1 MVTGPHL
8 TKVLAL
14 LGMLLIIYPEVFA
27 QSRGKKDVGNETVAR
42 IVGRN
47 YQRQENIPGKEIILD
62 GQIRYLY
69 PDSITHSL
77 FVQLKYFSKGGY
89 PRNKG
94 TLLVW
99 DTDKER
105 TLWRENINN
114 EYEELAPLGNALLLK
129 SEFKTRCFDRTKG
142 IELWDNRNM
151 ITYVHLKLGIAMGY
165 KSNYMSAD
173 ASKLEGLNLRT
184 GKKEWERKIYS
195 KYSWAD
201 MRELNDS
208 VILVAADA
216 LYTINMKNGTGW
228 RHEIFVKELPFPKGE
243 EEFMQGFISNIYVEG
258 EKIYIASCD
267 RLFCLDHAGKVLW
280 VRGLPRK
287 FTGESLLFSQDSTL
301 YMVNQGSG
309 TVRGVVKKKWGTPYI
324 AAFDKKSGLQKYF
337 TAYPHDLGKVNHVQ
351 VWQDSLCV
359 LFDQCLIKS
368 SLQNTTEGIKIQLPE
383 DKDVSTCF
391 VGESTFV
398 RENSKFKSLHE
409 RDSTNYYILTAK
421 QNILCVGTGIKI
433 LQLEEYHVSYLTYK
447 GYHFIA
453 SGEES
458 IVIDPSGEFWAHLR
472 ISQNAVRVEN
482 KLYDAQDNKIVIV
495 DLDEVVR

>member
-1 MVTGPHL
+1 MVIRPHL
-8 TKVLAL
+8 SKVLTL

-27 QSRGKKDVGNETVAR
+27 QSRGKKDSESETVAR

-47 YQRQENIPGKEIILD
+47 YQFQENIPGKEIILD

-77 FVQLKYFSKGGY
+77 FVQLEYFSKGGY

-99 DTDKER
+99 DTDKEK

-114 EYEELAPLGNALLLK
+114 EYEELAPVGNALLLK
-129 SEFKTRCFDRTKG
+129 SEFKTRCFDRMKG
-142 IELWDNRNM
+142 KELWDNRNI
-151 ITYVHLKLGIAMGY
+151 ITYVHLELGIAMGY

-173 ASKLEGLNLRT
+173 VSKLEGLNLRT

-201 MRELNDS
+201 MRKLNDS
-208 VILVAADA
+208 VILMAADA
-216 LYTINMKNGTGW
+216 LYSINMKNGTGW
-228 RHEIFVKELPFPKGE
+228 RQEIFVKELPFPKGE

-258 EKIYIASCD
+258 ENIYIASCD
-267 RLFCLDHAGKVLW
+267 RLFCLDYAGKVLW
-280 VRGLPRK
+280 VQGVPRK

-301 YMVNQGSG
+301 YMVNQGAG
-309 TVRGVVKKKWGTPYI
+309 TMGVFKKSWGTPYI
-324 AAFDKKSGLQKYF
+324 AAFDKRSGLQQYF
-337 TAYPHDLGKVNHVQ
+337 TAYPHELGKVNHVQ
-351 VWQDSLCV
+351 VRKDTLYA
-359 LFDQCLIKS
+359 LFDKCLVKS
-368 SLQNTTEGIKIQLPE
+368 SLRNMMKGIKIQFSE
-383 DKDVSTCF
+383 NKDIGKYF
-391 VGESTFV
+391 VGESVFV
-398 RENSKFKSLHE
+398 QENSKYKSLYE
-409 RDSTNYYILTAK
+409 LDSTNFYILTEK
-421 QNILCVGTGIKI
+421 QDILCIGTEMKTLRPG
-433 LQLEEYHVSYLTYK
+433 EYHMSYLTYR

-458 IVIDPSGEFWAHLR
+458 IVINPFGEFWAHLR
-472 ISQNAVRVEN
+472 ISQNAIRVGN

-495 DLDEVVR
+495 DLDEVVY